1 MSDINDATRYLD
13 EDGLL
18 TLADRIEDVYAKKT
32 DVSKSIQATYEQS
45 PTLAAHVAD
54 EYLYIK
60 TGSSTHI
67 TYKTITSIAAN
78 TELVVGTNVKVFDDT
93 GIPVYID
100 KVPGAGGGGVQPI
113 LRTEYVGT
121 STRSDQTI
129 GEGRIIYYI
138 NKFYKVVKNGG
149 LPASYTVVPATD
161 LERVS
166 LGTDIP
172 VSVERMPA
180 GAVITAADVSYDD
193 GTVDDALTELNS
205 NLVVETGTTNISGIT
220 YTKMGRL
227 VTIHVINA
235 TAVDAVTVI
244 TGLPKPYGS
253 AYTTSNI
260 CNTPIG
266 VNGEVIGRI
275 EYSTYGSTNN
285 WHYYCHAAAG
295 YTSLSYISS

>member
-67 TYKTITSIAAN
+67 TYKTLTSIAAN

-93 GIPVYID
+93 GIPVYVD

-129 GEGRIIYYI
+129 DEDRIIYYI

-161 LERVS
+161 LETVS
-166 LGTDIP
+166 LGTDIL

-180 GAVITAADVSYDD
+180 GAVITAADVVYDD

-205 NLVVETGTTNISGIT
+205 NKSKVLLYTGYATFHDAWNLRKTFDVQPGYLGAVCNQGSLVPKTGSYQLASEAIGDSQISVTLFAQDAPFQSGDSV
-220 YTKMGRL
+220 L
-227 VTIHVINA
+227 VCIMV
-235 TAVDAVTVI
+235 
-244 TGLPKPYGS
+244 LYP
-253 AYTTSNI
+253 
-260 CNTPIG
+260 
-266 VNGEVIGRI
+266 
-275 EYSTYGSTNN
+275 
-285 WHYYCHAAAG
+285 
-295 YTSLSYISS
+295 